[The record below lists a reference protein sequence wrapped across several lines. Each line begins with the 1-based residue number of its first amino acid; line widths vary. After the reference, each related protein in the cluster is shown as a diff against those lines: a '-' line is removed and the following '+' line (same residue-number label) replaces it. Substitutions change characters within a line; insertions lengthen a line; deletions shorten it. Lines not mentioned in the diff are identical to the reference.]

1 MTFLIKYVLLIYFVI
16 NISQCFVDI
25 VFDQSLLNNGF
36 HRLLRSNITLYGNI
50 TSCTL
55 LVEEKLPKNFFV
67 IKDELE
73 DTTYEIFATLNQKLD
88 LETISSAS
96 NPFSLYVYLNR
107 SQPVTTSLENHSEYF
122 YILPIH
128 LRYHDPKI
136 GGGYRE
142 IKKSMAMLFSRCP
155 DGIVT
160 SSSAVVKFP
169 CKPYSTDIC
178 EWSSLPFTQL
188 VTFSVDSSWEY
199 KLL

>member
-1 MTFLIKYVLLIYFVI
+1 MCSFCCIYI
-16 NISQCFVDI
+16 WQ
-25 VFDQSLLNNGF
+25 
-36 HRLLRSNITLYGNI
+36 
-50 TSCTL
+50 
-55 LVEEKLPKNFFV
+55 
-67 IKDELE
+67 
-73 DTTYEIFATLNQKLD
+73 IFATLNQKLD

-178 EWSSLPFTQL
+178 EWSSLPFTQVSAHLNNNVFSINITKL
-188 VTFSVDSSWEY
+188 VSLIICIFQKS
-199 KLL
+199 LLPSLLIPVGNINFYEIVFLSTHITAYCGLIFILYHLFLIKIIS